1 MSDPRLPL
9 DDGGEELDLAED
21 DEEAPDEVEDGEGDG
36 EDAGGDDEAE
46 GDADD
51 EGDGRQ
57 ERQTRHVES
66 RYQRNRREAQEAKRE
81 AADLRRRLDDL
92 ERRGPSAPQGPDP
105 QAAARAEQEWLQSLE
120 LMAPAQMAIA
130 IRDRERQMMG
140 AALQQTEA
148 RLLDRQDRAD
158 FRRLCET
165 DRSARRLAPQVEQM
179 IADARRN
186 GNYSLDRETA
196 FTFVYGTEMRARAR
210 VETPRQR
217 AAAGRRVQRQTVRP
231 GSGRGDAPR
240 GGNRRSQDADDEAL
254 LRGITIADL

>member
-1 MSDPRLPL
+1 LPL

-105 QAAARAEQEWLQSLE
+105 QAAAREEQEFYQSLE
-120 LMAPAQMAIA
+120 LMAPAQAIMAV
-130 IRDRERQMMG
+130 RDRERRTMG
-140 AALQQTEA
+140 MALQQTRAELLDEVRKQRWETSCESNWTKA
-148 RLLDRQDRAD
+148 RLSPQVQTMID
-158 FRRLCET
+158 T
-165 DRSARRLAPQVEQM
+165 ARRQ
-179 IADARRN
+179 
-186 GNYSLDRETA
+186 GNTSLDYETA
-196 FTFVYGTEMRARAR
+196 YRWALGDEIDRRSR